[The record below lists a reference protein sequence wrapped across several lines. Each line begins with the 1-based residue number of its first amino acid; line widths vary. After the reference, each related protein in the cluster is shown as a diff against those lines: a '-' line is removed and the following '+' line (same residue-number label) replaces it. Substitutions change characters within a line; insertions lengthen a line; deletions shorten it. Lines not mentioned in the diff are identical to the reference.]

1 MKLASVEPGRSAIIR
16 MPADRASAGR
26 FMIDLPPQVIAA
38 RTDAGNRIGPYLR
51 LHIAIGDMSDAAGR
65 GRVTVGCTVG
75 FVNQRTDTALL
86 AGQVRNF
93 VRRLSLRS

>member
-38 RTDAGNRIGPYLR
+38 RTDARNRIGPYLR
-51 LHIAIGDMSDAAGR
+51 LHFAIGDVSDAADAVGSRLGARWALSINGR
-65 GRVTVGCTVG
+65 T
-75 FVNQRTDTALL
+75 
-86 AGQVRNF
+86 
-93 VRRLSLRS
+93 RLTWRIE